1 MFGMRNCFIGSIA
14 VLIAMWA
21 SSPVGLAQAGAPRPL
36 TATAT
41 AFDPHDLSGYWD
53 LRASPGTLNTV
64 GKNRPP
70 MTAWGKDKF
79 SKVRTDHDGKQL
91 SAGVSRDRQT
101 WNDPVLWCDPP
112 GFPRIVSLPTPPGMR
127 FVQTGDEVL
136 QFFEYGR
143 TWRDIWT
150 DGRKLSEDA
159 EPRWYGYS
167 TGKWEGN
174 TFVVTSTGFMDTS
187 WLDEY
192 GSPHSDETRIEER
205 YRRVDRDHLELI
217 MTVYDSKAYTAP
229 WVGDPKTFVLVDRAP
244 RSNRNDLGEDIC
256 VWSETGFKPNNK

>member
-1 MFGMRNCFIGSIA
+1 MARSITTARDAAQTSPNSRSSPAIRKCSFRIKRTVSAKRLRCEKGMFGMRNCFIGSIA

-53 LRASPGTLNTV
+53 PRASPGTLNTV

-159 EPRWYGYS
+159 EPRWYG
-167 TGKWEGN
+167 
-174 TFVVTSTGFMDTS
+174 
-187 WLDEY
+187 
-192 GSPHSDETRIEER
+192 
-205 YRRVDRDHLELI
+205 
-217 MTVYDSKAYTAP
+217 
-229 WVGDPKTFVLVDRAP
+229 
-244 RSNRNDLGEDIC
+244 
-256 VWSETGFKPNNK
+256 

>member
-1 MFGMRNCFIGSIA
+1 MRNGFVASIA
-14 VLIAMWA
+14 ALIAMLA
-21 SSPVGLAQAGAPRPL
+21 LSTVAVGQAGAPNAQTT
-36 TATAT
+36 TAK

-53 LRASPGTLNTV
+53 MRSPSGTLNTV
-64 GKNRPP
+64 GNNRPP
-70 MTAWGKDKF
+70 MTAWGKAKF
-79 SKVRTDHDGKQL
+79 SKVKTGLDGKQL
-91 SAGVSRDRQT
+91 SAGVYPERKD

-112 GFPRIVSLPTPPGMR
+112 GFPRIMWLPTPPGMR
-127 FVQTGDEVL
+127 FVPMGDEVL

-174 TFVVTSTGFMDTS
+174 TFVVTSTGFMDSS
-187 WLDEY
+187 WLDQY
-192 GSPHSDETRIEER
+192 GSPHSDEMRIEER
-205 YRRVDRDHLELI
+205 YRRVDRDHLELV

-229 WVGDPKTFVLVDRAP
+229 WVGDPKMFVLADGAS
-244 RSNRNDLGEDIC
+244 RSNYKDLGEDIC
-256 VWSETGFKPNNK
+256 VWSKVGFKPNNK